1 MNSYAIYRIT
11 ETIRVLFFV
20 TASIVAF
27 RFYPVTA
34 VMIVLLALLNDA
46 PIMAIAT
53 DRVPVSERPVRWNMR
68 VVLSMATFLGLIGV
82 VFSFGVLYVGRDVLH
97 LSRDMIQSLI
107 FLKLAV
113 AGHLTIFLTRTRGP
127 FWKSRPSGALFWSA
141 VGTKLLATL
150 VVVYGWYVAPIGW
163 PLALLVWGYAIA
175 AFVITD
181 VLKLFLYRLL
191 DHTGLKFS
199 R

>member
-1 MNSYAIYRIT
+1 
-11 ETIRVLFFV
+11 
-20 TASIVAF
+20 
-27 RFYPVTA
+27 
-34 VMIVLLALLNDA
+34 
-46 PIMAIAT
+46 
-53 DRVPVSERPVRWNMR
+53 
-68 VVLSMATFLGLIGV
+68 MATFLGLIGV

-127 FWKSRPSGALFWSA
+127 FWTSRPSGALFWSA

-163 PLALLVWGYAIA
+163 PLALLVWGYAIV

-181 VLKLFLYRLL
+181 ALKIFLYRLL
-191 DHTGLKFS
+191 NHTGLKFS